1 MCAFDDWG
9 SFWLQESFSFIS
21 LNIIFPVFSIRY
33 GSHSYSG
40 NLFHFWNLLTHFI
53 SFSSCPSFR
62 ENFPRMVSTLLVSF
76 PGAEILF
83 FIVSK
88 LHLILRE
95 IHPFQNISFIYFYLL
110 YFNLPFHLN
119 LSIYCIIFC
128 LLVDRSKQFPEI
140 LFRIQTQLIVCR
152 VCTLLKT
159 LPLTLDLN
167 ISILMLYNLEK
178 IRLS

>member
-1 MCAFDDWG
+1 M
-9 SFWLQESFSFIS
+9 LFSLFSLFSPSDMAAILIVEIS
-21 LNIIFPVFSIRY
+21 SI
-33 GSHSYSG
+33 SG
-40 NLFHFWNLLTHFI
+40 ISSLIL

-62 ENFPRMVSTLLVSF
+62 ENSPRMVSTLLFSF

-167 ISILMLYNLEK
+167 ISVLMLYNLEK
-178 IRLS
+178 NKAKLNG